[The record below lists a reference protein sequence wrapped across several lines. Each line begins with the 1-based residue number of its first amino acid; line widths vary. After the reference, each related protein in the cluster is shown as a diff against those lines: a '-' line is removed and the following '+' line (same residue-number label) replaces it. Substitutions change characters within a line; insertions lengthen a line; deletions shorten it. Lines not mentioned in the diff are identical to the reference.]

1 MHIPGLVELTEREE
15 IPKCLILLTGNSNVG
30 KSSYCKEFLVE
41 RISGQS
47 DCMYIS
53 CTTTEEQLQ
62 SWLVG
67 VGVPMTD
74 ISTKLHFIN
83 PYVRRQT
90 GDQKA
95 DLSSILS
102 EMKEIL
108 NTPLNLNIG
117 NDVAAQPNK
126 IDENVVS
133 NKKKNMTIIVDSLN
147 HLIALFGLKDV
158 EAFIADV
165 YFTSKMYA
173 LTGICALTLP
183 SLDMDQY
190 ERLNRSF
197 DAILEMAFKEEM
209 ESRIRAMRMLLICG
223 VVLNPKWIDFELA
236 SDGTV
241 KFLQKESDFVCYVC
255 KTIINENPALY
266 SGLYFHVDHLEVYKK
281 LVGIYGL
288 SMSELGFSSEVMDA
302 SFFFIDIVGLSDPTY
317 SVSSQRQKIEALN
330 NLILS
335 CSAYN
340 LEDKKIILPTGDGM
354 VIGFLLNPELPVKL
368 GIQLHQKL
376 RTYNK
381 AKADRDKI
389 KIRIGLSSGPVFSVS
404 DIKSNQNFWGPGII
418 LARRVMDIGGEGH
431 ILMSDSLAKALLA
444 LKEEYKDI
452 INYIGEYSIKHGQ
465 SMQLYSVFSSDF
477 GNPVA
482 PERR

>member
-1 MHIPGLVELTEREE
+1 MGKAPIVKNFWLKELATNQ
-15 IPKCLILLTGNSNVG
+15 IVCIFHVP
-30 KSSYCKEFLVE
+30 
-41 RISGQS
+41 
-47 DCMYIS
+47 
-53 CTTTEEQLQ
+53 TTEEQLQ

-108 NTPLNLNIG
+108 NTPLNLNIA
-117 NDVAAQPNK
+117 NDVAPQPNK

-197 DAILEMAFKEEM
+197 DAILEMAFK
-209 ESRIRAMRMLLICG
+209 RG
-223 VVLNPKWIDFELA
+223 
-236 SDGTV
+236 DGISN
-241 KFLQKESDFVCYVC
+241 KS
-255 KTIINENPALY
+255 NEN
-266 SGLYFHVDHLEVYKK
+266 VV
-281 LVGIYGL
+281 
-288 SMSELGFSSEVMDA
+288 
-302 SFFFIDIVGLSDPTY
+302 
-317 SVSSQRQKIEALN
+317 
-330 NLILS
+330 NLWS
-335 CSAYN
+335 CS
-340 LEDKKIILPTGDGM
+340 KPK
-354 VIGFLLNPELPVKL
+354 V
-368 GIQLHQKL
+368 
-376 RTYNK
+376 
-381 AKADRDKI
+381 DR
-389 KIRIGLSSGPVFSVS
+389 F
-404 DIKSNQNFWGPGII
+404 
-418 LARRVMDIGGEGH
+418 
-431 ILMSDSLAKALLA
+431 
-444 LKEEYKDI
+444 
-452 INYIGEYSIKHGQ
+452 
-465 SMQLYSVFSSDF
+465 
-477 GNPVA
+477 
-482 PERR
+482 

>member
-83 PYVRRQT
+83 PYVRRQR
-90 GDQKA
+90 DQKA

-108 NTPLNLNIG
+108 NTPLNLNIR

-183 SLDMDQY
+183 SLDMDQV
-190 ERLNRSF
+190 RT
-197 DAILEMAFKEEM
+197 I
-209 ESRIRAMRMLLICG
+209 ES
-223 VVLNPKWIDFELA
+223 VL
-236 SDGTV
+236 
-241 KFLQKESDFVCYVC
+241 
-255 KTIINENPALY
+255 
-266 SGLYFHVDHLEVYKK
+266 
-281 LVGIYGL
+281 
-288 SMSELGFSSEVMDA
+288 
-302 SFFFIDIVGLSDPTY
+302 
-317 SVSSQRQKIEALN
+317 
-330 NLILS
+330 
-335 CSAYN
+335 
-340 LEDKKIILPTGDGM
+340 
-354 VIGFLLNPELPVKL
+354 
-368 GIQLHQKL
+368 
-376 RTYNK
+376 
-381 AKADRDKI
+381 
-389 KIRIGLSSGPVFSVS
+389 
-404 DIKSNQNFWGPGII
+404 
-418 LARRVMDIGGEGH
+418 
-431 ILMSDSLAKALLA
+431 
-444 LKEEYKDI
+444 
-452 INYIGEYSIKHGQ
+452 
-465 SMQLYSVFSSDF
+465 
-477 GNPVA
+477 
-482 PERR
+482 